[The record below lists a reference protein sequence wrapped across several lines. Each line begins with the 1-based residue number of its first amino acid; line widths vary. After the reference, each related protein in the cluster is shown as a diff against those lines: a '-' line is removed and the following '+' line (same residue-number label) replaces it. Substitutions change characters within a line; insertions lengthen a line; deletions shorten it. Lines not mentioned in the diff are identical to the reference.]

1 MCSFVWF
8 DVWCKSTITIE
19 PNNWYLL
26 ESKRYVDPL
35 KDNKKVLVFYRH
47 EESGVG
53 VCSRYSTA
61 VEIFKVLNEFDSSD
75 DPNANLLCAILNVI
89 HEDIEFHELLPKIC
103 VRSFADFQRVLEILA
118 TGKVKHITKQFQ
130 TPTHIDHI
138 LNELIWFIDKFSH
151 ITNFN
156 YMGFIAI
163 HGRKHYRMVVI
174 RQLAKI
180 FALHLNLVSLLDTI
194 KPFPKIISLEFALL
208 TRNTTVLQLYP
219 YLVYATAE
227 DYKEVHMQFLEFEL
241 EVLRYK
247 EFYLT
252 GNTNDMISDE
262 EIEEHKNKFYERCA
276 KEEQEALDTLYQH
289 FAINSLGSVVVQILS
304 LNM

>member
-1 MCSFVWF
+1 
-8 DVWCKSTITIE
+8 
-19 PNNWYLL
+19 
-26 ESKRYVDPL
+26 
-35 KDNKKVLVFYRH
+35 
-47 EESGVG
+47 
-53 VCSRYSTA
+53 
-61 VEIFKVLNEFDSSD
+61 
-75 DPNANLLCAILNVI
+75 
-89 HEDIEFHELLPKIC
+89 
-103 VRSFADFQRVLEILA
+103 
-118 TGKVKHITKQFQ
+118 
-130 TPTHIDHI
+130 
-138 LNELIWFIDKFSH
+138 
-151 ITNFN
+151 
-156 YMGFIAI
+156 
-163 HGRKHYRMVVI
+163 MVVI

-227 DYKEVHMQFLEFEL
+227 DYKEAYTQFLEFEL

-252 GNTNDMISDE
+252 DSTNDLISDE

-304 LNM
+304 LNMWNDNGNFLSINAK